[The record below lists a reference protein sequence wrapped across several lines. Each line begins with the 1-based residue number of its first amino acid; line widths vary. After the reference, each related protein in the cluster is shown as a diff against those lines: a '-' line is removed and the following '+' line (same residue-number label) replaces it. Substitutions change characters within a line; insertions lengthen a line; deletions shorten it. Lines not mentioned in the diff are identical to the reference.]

1 MSEQDIQRASLLARV
16 NFPIY
21 CIKSISERHILIGG
35 GGGMAKTGISNPFEI
50 YELTYDPVTNTARAT
65 LATHFDVGAN
75 AIMNMCVIPS
85 SKYLFEL
92 ACGGMQGMCHI
103 YDVKFRFK
111 NGLTTNHHDDHSN
124 DQNNSSSNYL
134 RRRHMSLSSQNS
146 IEDIEENI
154 EEYHGPTVEIKN
166 KLKTDSDIHHND
178 NQDGDK
184 KNSVPNTIP
193 DYIFD
198 FDLKESFQTDFH
210 SDEPYQKLIKYSLN
224 ANMVFSAGADGH
236 IGFWQLPNYK
246 LLTRLKAHENE
257 IDDIDIHPSG
267 RHLASVSRDGR
278 SLIWNINNYKLV
290 TSLEHSQ
297 VIPKPTNKEKLS
309 IFTNAKYL
317 PRLCRYSIVEGDEN
331 NVRLF
336 VALNS
341 RAKLDSYI
349 CKWTIQK
356 DQYYMQK
363 IISAG
368 DVPLFAMAISDDG
381 RFLAVGKQTGDIDV
395 FIAFSLQRCY
405 QFSQAHNIFV
415 TGIEFLST
423 TQASLELVGGD
434 VDAALVSVSV
444 DNRIVLHKIPK
455 RGFFGSFLFFVLFI
469 LFIYVTMNYFD
480 L

>member
-1 MSEQDIQRASLLARV
+1 MIVFIDCLFVRI
-16 NFPIY
+16 FF
-21 CIKSISERHILIGG
+21 
-35 GGGMAKTGISNPFEI
+35 T
-50 YELTYDPVTNTARAT
+50 
-65 LATHFDVGAN
+65 GAN
-75 AIMNMCVIPS
+75 AIMNLCVIPK
-85 SKYLFEL
+85 SKHLFEL

-111 NGLTTNHHDDHSN
+111 NGLTTHHYDDHYI
-124 DQNNSSSNYL
+124 DQNNSSNNYL
-134 RRRHMSLSSQNS
+134 RRRHMSFSSQNS
-146 IEDIEENI
+146 VEDIEENI
-154 EEYHGPTVEIKN
+154 EECHNPKVELDNN
-166 KLKTDSDIHHND
+166 KLKADKDIHHD
-178 NQDGDK
+178 NNQGDDK
-184 KNSVPNTIP
+184 KDSVPNNIP

-198 FDLKESFQTDFH
+198 FDLKKSFQTDFH
-210 SDEPYQKLIKYSLN
+210 SDEPYQKLVKYSTN
-224 ANMVFSAGADGH
+224 AYMVFSAGADGH

-246 LLTRLKAHENE
+246 PLTRIKAHENE

-278 SLIWNINNYKLV
+278 SLIWNVNNYQLV
-290 TSLEHSQ
+290 KSLEHNQ
-297 VIPKPTNKEKLS
+297 VIPKPTNKEKAE
-309 IFTNAKYL
+309 IFAKAKYL
-317 PRLCRYSIVEGDEN
+317 PRLCRYSTVEGDEN

-349 CKWTIQK
+349 CKWLIQK
-356 DQYYMQK
+356 DEYYMEK

-368 DVPLFAMAISDDG
+368 DVPLFAMAINDDG

-405 QFSQAHNIFV
+405 HFSQAHNIFI
-415 TGIEFLST
+415 TGIEFLQT

-455 RGFFGSFLFFVLFI
+455 RGKFDLKKLIIIVINCNQIFFFITATLGFFGSFLFFVMFI
-469 LFIYVTMNYFD
+469 LFIYVVMNYFD